1 MKLYRY
7 YLSVACVLLVL
18 LSITLSACG
27 DTAAPTSVPETTTP
41 KNNVTKETIVSVKTT
56 AAETVPDETV
66 TPNPLPKVTV
76 IGSGGF
82 AINSSAIDASNSLIP
97 QQYLDRARNLKILFN
112 HQSVGYNVLEGL
124 DALAQSNPDRYSLT
138 TADVE
143 EPNWYLENN
152 GVGGFTRGENEDPA
166 SKVAGFKELFDNE
179 GYADRVQV
187 AMMKFCFVDNTA
199 SASKI
204 WETYRNGMNYLE
216 TKYPKVKFVWWT
228 MPLMTDGNQ
237 IRDQYNKLV
246 RDYVKANNKIL
257 FDIADI
263 ESHEPSG
270 KAVSDNNYLAL
281 FNDYSSDGGHLN
293 EQGSQRVAQA
303 WWWLTAR
310 LTGWNGIT
318 K

>member
-7 YLSVACVLLVL
+7 YLSTACILIVL
-18 LSITLSACG
+18 LSLTLSACG
-27 DTAAPTSVPETTTP
+27 DSASPVSASEPTTTGDTTTGVP
-41 KNNVTKETIVSVKTT
+41 VKVTITP
-56 AAETVPDETV
+56 AETASDDTI
-66 TPNPLPKVTV
+66 TPTPLPKVAV
-76 IGSGGF
+76 VASGGF
-82 AINSSAIDASNSLIP
+82 VINSSTIDASNSLIP
-97 QQYLDRARNLKILFN
+97 QQYLDNARNLKILFN

-143 EPNWYLENN
+143 QANWYLENN
-152 GVGGFTRGENEDPA
+152 GVGGFTRGENENPA
-166 SKVAGFKELFDNE
+166 SKVVGFKELFDNE

-187 AMMKFCFVDNTA
+187 AMMKFCFVDNTSA
-199 SASKI
+199 ASKI
-204 WETYRNGMNYLE
+204 WENYRDGMNYLE

-228 MPLMTDGNQ
+228 MPLITDGNQ

-270 KAVSDNNYLAL
+270 KAVTNNNYPAL
-281 FNDYSSDGGHLN
+281 FNNYSSDGGHLN

-310 LTGWNGIT
+310 LAGWNGIT